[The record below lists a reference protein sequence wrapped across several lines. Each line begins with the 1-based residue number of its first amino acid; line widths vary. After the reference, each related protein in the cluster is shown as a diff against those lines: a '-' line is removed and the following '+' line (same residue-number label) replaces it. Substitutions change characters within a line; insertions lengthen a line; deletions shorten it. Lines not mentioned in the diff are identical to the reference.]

1 MPRRTFGV
9 DIAYLTRS
17 QFLEACEA
25 AIRGH
30 RAELE
35 AGGTIHVDL
44 GEGGYDGRVVV
55 TIRPNDRSSFGTD
68 WTSSDP
74 TRFPVRIKAAATA
87 LLNCGCEGGFEV
99 SHMDG
104 SLAIRG
110 V

>member
-1 MPRRTFGV
+1 M
-9 DIAYLTRS
+9 DIAYSTRS

-30 RAELE
+30 RADLDG
-35 AGGTIHVDL
+35 GGTVYVDL

-55 TIRPNDRSSFGTD
+55 TIRQNDRASFGTD
-68 WTSSDP
+68 WTSPDP

-87 LLNCGCEGGFEV
+87 LLNCGCEGAFEV
-99 SHMDG
+99 SHADG
-104 SLAIRG
+104 SLAIRA